1 MQNLF
6 EEIKVPQTE
15 LENIVNEKLDMIRK
29 DSRKKKRAKILCGF
43 TAAAARSEE
52 RRVGKECGS

>member
-29 DSRKKKRAKILCGF
+29 DSR
-43 TAAAARSEE
+43 
-52 RRVGKECGS
+52 

>member
-15 LENIVNEKLDMIRK
+15 LENIVNEKLDMLTKKVLEKEKENIDLLNDIDDIRGLLV
-29 DSRKKKRAKILCGF
+29 DMYL
-43 TAAAARSEE
+43 
-52 RRVGKECGS
+52 

>member
-15 LENIVNEKLDMIRK
+15 LENIVNEKLDMVRK
-29 DSRKKKRAKILCGF
+29 DSRKNARKFC
-43 TAAAARSEE
+43 AASL
-52 RRVGKECGS
+52 RRQPAWPV